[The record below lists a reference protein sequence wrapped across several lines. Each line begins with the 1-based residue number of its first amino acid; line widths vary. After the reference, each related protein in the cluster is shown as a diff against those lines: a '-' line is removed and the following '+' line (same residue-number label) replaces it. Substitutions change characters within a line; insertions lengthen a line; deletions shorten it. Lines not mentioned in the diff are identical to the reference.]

1 MKRFHFPLQ
10 ALAVMRTHR
19 ELRAR
24 QALAAA
30 TQACGHAESRLAAAQ
45 ARAGETAS
53 GIAAARIGNFRAGDQ
68 TVFIALHR
76 RECAAVDDAASHLTA
91 ARAEV
96 ARRRDDCVEA
106 QRQLKIVTRLEEKA
120 RAVHR
125 LAGLAAEQSQMDEY
139 AGQRA
144 GKKKALT

>member
-1 MKRFHFPLQ
+1 MKRFHFSLQ
-10 ALAVMRTHR
+10 AVAIMRSHS

-30 TQACGHAESRLAAAQ
+30 TQACSHAEARLLAAQ
-45 ARAGETAS
+45 SRAGETAA
-53 GIAAARIGNFRAGDQ
+53 GISASRDGKFRAGDQ

-76 RECAAVDDAASHLTA
+76 RECAAIDDAASQLA
-91 ARAEV
+91 AAKAEV
-96 ARRRDDCVEA
+96 VRRRDACVEA

-120 RAVHR
+120 RAAHR
-125 LAGLAAEQSQMDEY
+125 LAGLALEQTQMDEY

-144 GKKKALT
+144 GKKKAVS